1 MAKLDILQKSYLFRG
16 LNAEQLQKLD
26 SISRE
31 ETFEA
36 GRYIFR
42 EGDPAQCLHVVE
54 EGKVQL
60 QMKITAATQ
69 QQAVQQTTLEV
80 ITGGRMF
87 GWSALIKP
95 HVFTGSAQAVDK
107 CKVVTI
113 DGTKLR
119 ELMDSDPRV
128 GYEIMCR
135 LSEVVANTLDSA
147 RQMLVS
153 ERGLALLSQIYGK
166 Y

>member
-1 MAKLDILQKSYLFRG
+1 
-16 LNAEQLQKLD
+16 
-26 SISRE
+26 
-31 ETFEA
+31 
-36 GRYIFR
+36 
-42 EGDPAQCLHVVE
+42 
-54 EGKVQL
+54 
-60 QMKITAATQ
+60 
-69 QQAVQQTTLEV
+69 
-80 ITGGRMF
+80 MF

-95 HVFTGSAQAVDK
+95 HIFTGSAQAVDR
-107 CKVVTI
+107 CKVITI
-113 DGTKLR
+113 EGTKLR

-135 LSEVVANTLDSA
+135 LSEIIASTLDSA